1 MYDAVCCHMQAE
13 DPEPLRMIVSGTAGT
28 GKSFLIHCLKALL
41 LDHLRV
47 MAPTG
52 VAAFNVGGVTLHS
65 LLHLPTRGEFKALEG
80 EQLQQLQQSFSGVD
94 YLIIDEMSML
104 GRKLFGQ
111 VDQRLRQAFPHCAGE
126 VLGGCSCMLV
136 GDFGQL
142 PPVMDLP
149 LYSSVPRSAIADLG
163 RTTYQLFAKAVVLT
177 EVLRQDGQDREQV
190 RFREL
195 LLHLR
200 NGEVSVADWELLMTQ
215 CRSRVDS
222 AAFDDAL
229 HLHPTVQ
236 AVAEYNVAKLR
247 SAGEPIATI
256 KVVHTGPNAS
266 KASSEDAS
274 GLEPVICLARGAR
287 VMLTSNLWTD
297 AGLVNGAM
305 GTVQAICY
313 QSGGPPS
320 LPLAVMVRFDKY
332 WGPTLHDGSVPI
344 VPQRRTWMQGGSACS
359 RLQIPLKL
367 AWAVTIHKAQGLTLD
382 KVVIDI
388 GKKEFSAG
396 LTFVACSRVRR
407 LSDIMFDPPFA
418 YQRVASLA
426 KSMRL
431 TERKVEDARLY
442 SMERTSFPS

>member
-1 MYDAVCCHMQAE
+1 MAAGCRFVLSCLWFC
-13 DPEPLRMIVSGTAGT
+13 LVIFRVSHTRESDMDGNPD
-28 GKSFLIHCLKALL
+28 LL
-41 LDHLRV
+41 F
-47 MAPTG
+47 AP
-52 VAAFNVGGVTLHS
+52 N
-65 LLHLPTRGEFKALEG
+65 
-80 EQLQQLQQSFSGVD
+80 
-94 YLIIDEMSML
+94 YLVIDEMSML

-111 VDQRLRQAFPHCAGE
+111 VDQWLRQAFPHRAGE
-126 VLGGCSCMLV
+126 ALGGCSCLL
-136 GDFGQL
+136 GGGGGGEFGQL
-142 PPVMDLP
+142 PLVLDLP
-149 LYSSVPRSAIADLG
+149 LYSAVPRSAIADLG
-163 RTTYQLFAKAVVLT
+163 HSTYQLFAKAVVLT

-200 NGEVSVADWELLMTQ
+200 NGEVSVADWKLLMMH

-256 KVVHTGPNAS
+256 KAVHTGPSAS
-266 KASSEDAS
+266 KAASEDAS
-274 GLEPVICLARGAR
+274 GLESVICLAHGAW

-305 GTVQAICY
+305 ETVQAICY

-344 VPQRRTWMQGGSACS
+344 VPQRCTWMQGSSACS
-359 RLQIPLKL
+359 QLQIPLKL

-418 YQRVASLA
+418 YQRVTSLS

-431 TERKVEDARLY
+431 TERKVEDARVC
-442 SMERTSFPS
+442 SMEHTSFLS

>member
-1 MYDAVCCHMQAE
+1 MYDAVHSHIQAE
-13 DPEPLRMIVSGTAGT
+13 DPEPLRMVVSGTAGT

-41 LDHLRV
+41 LDRLRV
-47 MAPTG
+47 MAPTE
-52 VAAFNVGGVTLHS
+52 VAAFNVEGFTLHS
-65 LLHLPTRGEFKALEG
+65 LLHLPTSGEFKALEG
-80 EQLQQLQQSFSGVD
+80 EQLQQLQQSFSRVD
-94 YLIIDEMSML
+94 YLIIDVMSML

-111 VDQRLRQAFPHCAGE
+111 VDQRLRQAFPHRAGE
-126 VLGGCSCMLV
+126 ALGGCSCLLV

-149 LYSSVPRSAIADLG
+149 LYSAVPRSAIADLG
-163 RTTYQLFAKAVVLT
+163 RSTHQLFAKAVVLT
-177 EVLRQDGQDREQV
+177 EVLRQDGQNREQV

-200 NGEVSVADWELLMTQ
+200 DGEVSVADWEVLMTR
-215 CRSRVDS
+215 RSQVDS

-236 AVAEYNVAKLR
+236 AVAEYNVAELR
-247 SAGEPIATI
+247 NAGEPIATI
-256 KVVHTGPNAS
+256 KAVHTGPNAS
-266 KASSEDAS
+266 KASPEDAS

-320 LPLAVMVRFDKY
+320 LPVTVMVKFDKY
-332 WGPTLHDGSVPI
+332 RGPTWHDGS
-344 VPQRRTWMQGGSACS
+344 VPQRRTWIQGGSACS

-367 AWAVTIHKAQGLTLD
+367 AWAITIHKAQGLTLD
-382 KVVIDI
+382 KVVIDV

-407 LSDIMFDPPFA
+407 LSDIMFNTPFA

-431 TERKVEDARLY
+431 TECKLEAARLC
-442 SMERTSFPS
+442 SMECTSFPS